1 MTLEQA
7 VKEMIDKRFKD
18 MFGIV
23 VENDKEYCKVL
34 EMLNKEGYAETSDVG
49 RVRCSGGFPAQVFL
63 MGNKVWGTKCID
75 DENIIFF
82 KELDK
87 K

>member
-7 VKEMIDKRFKD
+7 VKEMIDKRFNG

-23 VENDKEYCKVL
+23 VENDKEYREVL
-34 EMLNKEGYAETSDVG
+34 EMLYKEGYAETSDVN
-49 RVRCSGGFPAQVFL
+49 RVRCGSGFPEQVFL

-75 DENIIFF
+75 DENLIFF
-82 KELDK
+82 KELDQK
-87 K
+87 